1 MKYINK
7 IIAFIVLLFISQAC
21 VDLEED
27 TSSILS
33 IDNLGSESDVI
44 AALTPVY
51 RSTSTSYRDYHNQR
65 SPTFGA
71 DDITTWWGGNKA
83 PLRIFDGFD
92 YGSGENSDVNW
103 LDYGWNN
110 YWKSIY
116 FANTVIEGLKTSTAP
131 EDIVKIGDGEARY
144 LRALAYFHL
153 VRTHGNMPIILDG
166 YVPTGD
172 EERATVLANYQHI
185 EADLLIAEA
194 NLPGPDNVSPGR
206 ASRAAA
212 KTLLAD
218 LYLTWAGW
226 PVKDNT
232 KYQAAA
238 THSKQVIDEYGSYFQ
253 LLPIEDLW
261 LLENENSLES
271 VFSVQFSKAENMN
284 NSYPQSNSF
293 HEARGWS
300 DSFPELQF
308 FYDFPEG
315 DRKDATFAT
324 EIPQRGVS
332 GGAIFT
338 KDPATVHFTV
348 SQRFHPMYKK
358 FTIGE
363 DLTTG
368 GRTNGYRSIEA
379 YRYAEVLL
387 IFAEAQ
393 AQVGQTAESI
403 EALNQ
408 VRRRAAGVDY
418 LSPDPTVDVASATV
432 DEIIAERG
440 WELAGEYK
448 RWFDLVRSEKVEE
461 VAAHRDPTENVPL
474 LRQPTK
480 AQYIS
485 PIPFAAIV
493 SSKLKQNP
501 EGFKIQ

>member
-7 IIAFIVLLFISQAC
+7 IIALVLLLFMSQAC

-27 TSSILS
+27 TSSILT
-33 IDNLGSESDVI
+33 IDNLGSEADVV

-51 RSTSTSYRDYHNQR
+51 RQISQSYRDFHNQR
-65 SPTFGA
+65 CPTYGA
-71 DDITTWWGGNKA
+71 DDLTTWWGGNKA
-83 PLRIFDGFD
+83 PLRVFDGFD
-92 YGSGENSDVNW
+92 YGSGENSDINW

-110 YWKSIY
+110 YWKTIY
-116 FANTVIEGLKTSTAP
+116 YANTVVEGLKTSTAP
-131 EDIVKIGDGEARY
+131 ADVVSEGDAEARF
-144 LRALAYFHL
+144 LRALCYFHL

-166 YVPTGD
+166 YIPTGE

-194 NLPGPDNVSPGR
+194 NLPGPESVSAGR
-206 ASRAAA
+206 VSSAAA

-218 LYLTWAGW
+218 LYLTWGGW
-226 PVKDNT
+226 PVLDNS
-232 KYQAAA
+232 KYQMAAA
-238 THSKQVIDEYGSYFQ
+238 KSKEVIDAHSGYFQ

-261 LLENENSLES
+261 LLENENSRES
-271 VFSVQFSKAENMN
+271 IFSVQYSKTEDMSS
-284 NSYPQSNSF
+284 SYAASTSF

-300 DSFPELQF
+300 DAFPELQF

-315 DRKDATFAT
+315 ARKDATFRT
-324 EIPQRGVS
+324 EIPQRGFS
-332 GGAIFT
+332 QGAIFT
-338 KDPATVHFTV
+338 KDPATVHYTV

-358 FTIGE
+358 FNIGE
-363 DLTTG
+363 DLTVG
-368 GRTNGYRSIEA
+368 GRTISFRSMEA

-387 IFAEAQ
+387 LYAEAQ
-393 AQVGQTAESI
+393 ARIGENASSI

-408 VRRRAAGVDY
+408 VKRRAAGLPY
-418 LSPDPTVDVASATV
+418 LTPDASVDVTTATV

-461 VAAHRDPTENVPL
+461 IAAQREPAENVPL

-480 AQYIS
+480 AQYIA
-485 PIPFAAIV
+485 PIPFQAI
-493 SSKLKQNP
+493 STSELIQNP